1 MSKPPFGVDERTV
14 SLIQKVC
21 TRYYLVT
28 MAALV
33 CILVYRQAI
42 LGQSIDG
49 LQDIAMLFTANVVL
63 WIGAALYYGGISVG
77 RVRPLP
83 VIIVYV
89 CLVTVGTVF
98 TTMKYGSTTFSAI
111 ADHFITVASVSA
123 GLIGVWVFFAY
134 MGQRKMDK
142 ELSE

>member
-14 SLIQKVC
+14 SLIRRIC
-21 TRYYLVT
+21 TRFYLVT
-28 MAALV
+28 MTALA
-33 CILVYRQAI
+33 CILVYRQAV
-42 LGQSIDG
+42 LGQSIEG
-49 LQDIAMLFTANVVL
+49 LHDIAMLFTANVVL
-63 WIGAALYYGGISVG
+63 WLGAALYYGGISVG

-89 CLVTVGTVF
+89 SLVTVGTIF
-98 TTMKYGSTTFSAI
+98 TTVKYGSTSFSAI

-123 GLIGVWVFFAY
+123 GLIGLWVLFAY